1 MFEDVPKEEDIE
13 YQFIKKDYY
22 QLLKDINNDNKVYN
36 EKCKIAKIADKMA
49 HDLCKMDYYT
59 VGLCGWFAGVKGLL
73 TNPDFIYACV
83 SQDCKKARE
92 DFKQKLYQEMFNNG
106 NIVTSASQQTIDNEK
121 KELLQDIS
129 MLNSFYALCVNTVQ
143 MMYKYYTN
151 GNFQLDDDKLK
162 KSYNQLCSNK
172 QSMMD
177 AIHKNIRA
185 IVYLA
190 KGGKLLINT
199 HPNEISKWAS
209 YFLNNVLP
217 KGQKFLSISQTPE
230 GHKTNAA
237 DRQLDLNMIGAYAY
251 VSIEMFNCLA
261 KDALK
266 IDGLNGLMSL
276 FAHQEIPFIQN
287 WLQKRK
293 ETVKKNLNLQ
303 CDVANYT
310 SQQLL
315 QTVQQK
321 AMLTAQQQS
330 EQLICQPALNQIAL
344 CLRKNFNIFPFD
356 AQSPCGQTYRATLG
370 FPQQLQSFCQCPT
383 LQNYIHLLFA
393 TNGTPIYYN
402 QDMDAIEIMQT
413 FANIKNLNAQ
423 FVQIINTT
431 YGQNINEN
439 FSNYLIANF
448 LSAPFEQQ
456 CRNTLCQQLDVA
468 RKAHDKYINNI
479 LNWSKNQQSKIQMKT
494 QYILNN
500 YPGLKA
506 IVYSGG
512 HYYNTYHDTYEC
524 GNNYIP
530 MRNYNSL
537 KDWRP
542 AQNDKQLSFD
552 IITATPKDIDR
563 QTNNQQLPNLKDFVC
578 HDQKDKTGETDCVL
592 NLMGFNDDD
601 ICEKHCG
608 IQNIHTL
615 SSTYNHSNGDSS
627 KPPKIMD
634 TIFDSMLHDT
644 KDYRPEQQ
652 IQTAGDI
659 WLNDLDKP
667 LWAKTLQSQ
676 PTTTL
681 ALRAGINKDPNDGI
695 KKCLDSLI
703 KAWFECVSNNNDLA
717 RTRTLHNTYCYCHNT
732 LSQYTLSGTNTT
744 ITKYMETLS
753 ETHFNIKPCWKWL
766 PTLQDFLLEDNTILQ
781 HIKTVIIPIFC
792 LITGEEKY
800 DVFFGCYNDWSTFKK
815 LIEQKFNK
823 QLYQHEQQNNQLQP
837 PQHTNNV
844 PIPNI
849 NNVAPPN
856 INNNNNEINNIN
868 NNIIIQ
874 NDIYNHKSRNNVSRA
889 INQDDDN
896 TEQQS
901 SNTFQCHECI
911 PQCCTN
917 WCAQICSNNY
927 TSPVNQY

>member
-59 VGLCGWFAGVKGLL
+59 VGLCGWLAGVKGLL

-83 SQDCKKARE
+83 SKDCKKARE

-151 GNFQLDDDKLK
+151 GNFQLDDDKLE

-237 DRQLDLNMIGAYAY
+237 NRQLDLMVVGVHAY

-266 IDGLNGLMSL
+266 IDGLNGLISL
-276 FAHQEIPFIQN
+276 LAHQEIPFIQD

-310 SQQLL
+310 TEQLL

-321 AMLTAQQQS
+321 AMLTAQQYKEQS
-330 EQLICQPALNQIAL
+330 ICQPALNQIAL

-356 AQSPCGQTYRATLG
+356 AQSPCGQTYMALG
-370 FPQQLQSFCQCPT
+370 LQQQLLCFCTYPT

-402 QDMDAIEIMQT
+402 QDMDAVGIMQT

-423 FVQIINTT
+423 FVQTINTT

-439 FSNYLIANF
+439 FSNHLIANF

-456 CRNTLCQQLDVA
+456 YRNTLCQRLDTE
-468 RKAHDKYINNI
+468 RKKHDKYINNI

-506 IVYSGG
+506 IVFSGG

-537 KDWRP
+537 KGWRP
-542 AQNDKQLSFD
+542 AQNDQQLSFD

-592 NLMGFNDDD
+592 NLMGFNNDD
-601 ICEKHCG
+601 IREKHCG

-667 LWAKTLQSQ
+667 LWAKS
-676 PTTTL
+676 
-681 ALRAGINKDPNDGI
+681 
-695 KKCLDSLI
+695 I
-703 KAWFECVSNNNDLA
+703 KAEPI
-717 RTRTLHNTYCYCHNT
+717 TR
-732 LSQYTLSGTNTT
+732 SGLCTGT
-744 ITKYMETLS
+744 
-753 ETHFNIKPCWKWL
+753 
-766 PTLQDFLLEDNTILQ
+766 TLQDKSTICNCLQQLIQSWHTAVCNPNDQNINKLRMNYRQAYQTIQKIDVYSEGAKTNTNLAENMNTIASLHFRTPCWQ
-781 HIKTVIIPIFC
+781 ESCNNDQLLLHIKGVVIPILC
-792 LITGEEKY
+792 AVSGQQKY
-800 DVFFGCYNDWSTFKK
+800 DVFFGCYNDWFMFKQ

-823 QLYQHEQQNNQLQP
+823 QLYQHEQPNNQPQL
-837 PQHTNNV
+837 PQHINNV

-849 NNVAPPN
+849 NNVVLD
-856 INNNNNEINNIN
+856 INNIN
-868 NNIIIQ
+868 KINNINHNIIIK
-874 NDIYNHKSRNNVSRA
+874 NDIYNNRLKNNVSTA
-889 INQDDDN
+889 MSQNDDRI
-896 TEQQS
+896 EQQS
-901 SNTFQCHECI
+901 SNTFYCHECI